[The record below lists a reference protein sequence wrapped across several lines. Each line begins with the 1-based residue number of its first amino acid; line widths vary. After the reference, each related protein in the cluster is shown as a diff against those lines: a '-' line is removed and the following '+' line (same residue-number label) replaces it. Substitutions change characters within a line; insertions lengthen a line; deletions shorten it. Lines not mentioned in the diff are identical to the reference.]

1 MANNSIKATG
11 NKPLRFFAKVGCPR
25 ALFLAFSTPLR
36 SVENAAVERE
46 LLPSALLRE
55 NQEFETDA
63 PPGHRSTAA
72 LCFTSHIVCLD
83 KEEVLL

>member
-1 MANNSIKATG
+1 VKKSSKCDKIFGDEQKLYNN
-11 NKPLRFFAKVGCPR
+11 L
-25 ALFLAFSTPLR
+25 FSTPLR

-46 LLPSALLRE
+46 LLPSAPLRE

-72 LCFTSHIVCLD
+72 LAA
-83 KEEVLL
+83 